1 MARDRQRAKQRQ
13 AARRQARLE
22 DGAPGRGLEDPS
34 LREKGGDD
42 PAGEPD
48 FDLAAGAPPQTAGR
62 TDTIFGTSDPS
73 SSRIPEAEELDDDE
87 AAALEREALREER
100 ALDGSVPSEAVGAS
114 VGRSS
119 EQQEGRGS
127 LLSRLRVFLV
137 GCLDELRRVKW
148 PNRSQLFS
156 LTGVVLG
163 FCLIAGGYLG
173 LLDLVFSRLIQ
184 SIL

>member
-1 MARDRQRAKQRQ
+1 M
-13 AARRQARLE
+13 E
-22 DGAPGRGLEDPS
+22 
-34 LREKGGDD
+34 
-42 PAGEPD
+42 
-48 FDLAAGAPPQTAGR
+48 TAGR
-62 TDTIFGTSDPS
+62 TDTIFGASPS
-73 SSRIPEAEELDDDE
+73 PGSRIPEAEELDDDE
-87 AAALEREALREER
+87 AAALEREAIREER
-100 ALDGSVPSEAVGAS
+100 ALDGSVPSQAVGAS
-114 VGRSS
+114 AASASGQGS
-119 EQQEGRGS
+119 GGGS

-137 GCLDELRRVKW
+137 GCWDELRRVKW